1 MNIGILGTGNMGS
14 GLGKLWAAQGHAIR
28 FGSRTPS
35 KAEKLA
41 ARIGGQTQGGS
52 FAEAA
57 AFGDVLV
64 LAVPWTI
71 VEDLFKSLGS
81 LKGKTIID
89 LMNAFGSDWMP
100 AFGHTNSLAEKVAEW
115 APGAHVV
122 KTFNGI
128 YFEHLGNSQFQGMAE
143 SLFLCGD
150 DANAKAQV
158 IQLGKDAGFDPVDCG
173 GLEVARLIEPL
184 AFLWMQISYNAGY
197 GSDVAFKLLR
207 RK

>member
-14 GLGKLWAAQGHAIR
+14 GLGRLWAAQGHAIT

-35 KAEKLA
+35 KAQKLA
-41 ARIGGQTQGGS
+41 ASIGGQTHGGS
-52 FAEAA
+52 FADAA

-64 LAVPWTI
+64 LAIPWTI
-71 VEDLFKSLGS
+71 VEDLLKSLGS

-89 LMNAFGSDWMP
+89 LMNAFGSNWMP
-100 AFGHTNSLAEKVAEW
+100 AVGGTQSLAENVAAW

-122 KTFNGI
+122 KAFNGI
-128 YFEHLGNSQFQGMAE
+128 YFQHLGNSQFQGVPE

-150 DANAKAQV
+150 NADAKAQV
-158 IQLGKDAGFDPVDCG
+158 IQLGQDAGLDPVDCG
-173 GLEVARLIEPL
+173 DLVVARLIEPL
-184 AFLWMQISYNAGY
+184 AFLWMQISFNAGH

-207 RK
+207 R

>member
-14 GLGKLWAAQGHAIR
+14 GLGRLWVTQGHPIM

-35 KAEKLA
+35 KAHKIA
-41 ARIGGQTQGGS
+41 ASVGGQAQGGS

-64 LAVPWTI
+64 LAIPWTAA
-71 VEDLFKSLGS
+71 EELLKSLEL

-89 LMNAFGSDWMP
+89 LMNAFGSGWMP
-100 AFGHTNSLAEKVAEW
+100 TIGGTESLAEKVAEW

-128 YFEHLGNSQFQGMAE
+128 YFQHLGHSQFQGMAE

-150 DANAKAQV
+150 NADAKGRV

-173 GLEVARLIEPL
+173 DLVVARLIEPL
-184 AFLWMQISYNAGY
+184 AFLWMQIAYNAGY
-197 GSDVAFKLLR
+197 GTDVAFKLLR
-207 RK
+207 R

>member
-1 MNIGILGTGNMGS
+1 MNIGIFGTGNMGS
-14 GLGKLWAAQGHAIR
+14 GLGRLWAAQGHAVY

-35 KAEKLA
+35 KAEKV
-41 ARIGGQTQGGS
+41 ARNIGGQTQGGS
-52 FAEAA
+52 FADAA

-64 LAVPWTI
+64 LAIPWTTA
-71 VEDLFKSLGS
+71 EDLLHSLGS

-100 AFGHTNSLAEKVAEW
+100 AFGEAGSLAEKVAEW
-115 APGAHVV
+115 APGANVV

-128 YFEHLGNSQFQGMAE
+128 YFQHLGNSQFQGMAE

-150 DANAKAQV
+150 NANAKAQV

-173 GLEVARLIEPL
+173 DLVVARLIEPL
-184 AFLWMQISYNAGY
+184 AFLWMQIAYNAGH

-207 RK
+207 R